1 MPLRREIWRR
11 LGDDLRIGDVERL
24 VTRDIALDDVAAT
37 ATDLLERR
45 LLGRTLVT
53 L

>member
-1 MPLRREIWRR
+1 MALRREIWRR
-11 LGDDLRIGDVERL
+11 LGDDLRVDDVERL
-24 VTRDIALDDVAAT
+24 VTREIPLDEVAAT

-53 L
+53 P